1 MSTSMLSFLG
11 LSSQMS
17 RRWMGFL
24 GVGILS
30 ITGVAIWSAW
40 QLRDAQRMSA
50 ESDASLSVEINTVTA
65 LGRLEPNGELVNLT
79 APTSIQESRIDQLLI
94 QEGDRIEVGQV
105 IAILD
110 NRDRLEAALLQ
121 AEEQVSIARANLAQV
136 NAGAK
141 TGELQAQQAE
151 ITRLEADQVGT
162 INTQQATIARL
173 DAEVRNARIEAER
186 YESLYDEGA
195 ISASERD
202 TKRLTFETSQRQLQE
217 AEAALE
223 RIQSTTQEQILQA
236 RATLDQLAEVRPVDV
251 AVAEAEVQS
260 AIAAVAEAKADLDQA
275 YVRSPRAGQIIKIHT
290 RPGEN
295 IADEG
300 IATLGQTQEMMAIA
314 EIYQSDV
321 AQIEIG
327 QPAEITSSAIPGT
340 LTGTVER
347 IGLQVEQQE
356 VVDEDPATNI
366 DARVVEVHI
375 RLDPDAN
382 TQVAGLSNLQ
392 VMTTI
397 RVD

>member
-1 MSTSMLSFLG
+1 
-11 LSSQMS
+11 
-17 RRWMGFL
+17 
-24 GVGILS
+24 
-30 ITGVAIWSAW
+30 
-40 QLRDAQRMSA
+40 
-50 ESDASLSVEINTVTA
+50 
-65 LGRLEPNGELVNLT
+65 
-79 APTSIQESRIDQLLI
+79 
-94 QEGDRIEVGQV
+94 
-105 IAILD
+105 LD